1 MQKSIQDGYD
11 QLDAYI
17 VNQARRIAQEHGQGH
32 HNHVGRVFK
41 QASEAT
47 RPSNQCQQAT
57 DTEAKVIIS
66 FIHTV
71 LQKHEELVAAEYI
84 GLQSE
89 AALPEIV

>member
-57 DTEAKVIIS
+57 DTETKIIIS

-71 LQKHEELVAAEYI
+71 LQKHEELVAAEYF